1 MCSMLSVR
9 FQFLTLFLITKTLQQ
24 KKNQMLFMRNYPPSF
39 IVLPMTF
46 NLLISRSWNQEGLP
60 NSLSVLGS
68 RLFVPTTVLDLGVLL
83 GRFQAHY

>member
-1 MCSMLSVR
+1 MLSVR

-39 IVLPMTF
+39 IVLLMTF

>member
-1 MCSMLSVR
+1 MLSVR

-24 KKNQMLFMRNYPPSF
+24 NKSDVIYEKLPPPSF
-39 IVLPMTF
+39 IVLLMTF